1 MVKNTIGGKKGKM
14 ISKKSDNTTRTHL
27 VLPSDPTYEF
37 IGCVIKVFGGGMF
50 LVQNSSGVEF
60 KAFLRGKMKGSN
72 KRHNLVS
79 LFSMVL
85 CGARI
90 DTDPSKCDILFVYD
104 HNDLH
109 SLSLIPSLNLRPLI
123 SMVNSGA
130 TASNIKNDSNT
141 DDLISFNNSNNMPT
155 ADVPT
160 TNTAANKNTKIEE
173 EESDV
178 AEEFDFDAI

>member
-14 ISKKSDNTTRTHL
+14 ISKKSDNTARTQL

-37 IGCVIKVFGGGMF
+37 IGCVIRVFGGGMF

-79 LFSMVL
+79 LFSLVL

-123 SMVNSGA
+123 SMINSGA

-141 DDLISFNNSNNMPT
+141 DDLISFNNSNNLPTT

-160 TNTAANKNTKIEE
+160 TNNKKKIEE
-173 EESDV
+173 DVTEEV
-178 AEEFDFDAI
+178 VEEFDFDAI